1 MISLAF
7 QRPDVTPDQDRL
19 RQEFLSLYPCR
30 TKHIYK
36 APGDRKWKTRQIPLF
51 TGMIDAAISAECDTF
66 YGAFFGKQTQY
77 AVLDIDIESKYHTA
91 AELGKIISA
100 LASVGLAA
108 NVYQSSNS
116 GGWHLYLPF
125 TEVSQSEEVGHALK
139 CWLKALGYEIK
150 GGVLEVFP
158 CGNGLRLPLQPG
170 FAWLDQNCKILRTR
184 EELDLEKALAFFLG
198 DLEQNAQ
205 DWQHAKTLIE
215 SQILLADRSRDR
227 AAGGAGDGHEE
238 RLEIK
243 GFEHLFLS
251 GCIREIW
258 ERGRK
263 FWLEGLQKPG
273 DRHDAVLAV
282 GHYLWYGDEERGVTA
297 LAGGRHD
304 EYRAALIEQWLK
316 QKHNGQ
322 CRHINEGNWRIVQ
335 EQINRA
341 AVWRKRKE
349 EVREP
354 YPLTARLLKRL
365 VGIYKKTGRVWSIE
379 QFERANENS
388 KQEARERI
396 AEAIKQIGKEKPA
409 AYISTTEIAERAKA
423 HWKTV
428 KKNLDLLVLVQP
440 LEEKDLENKTDLAL
454 LITPALVYNPGGLP
468 SDAFSHSDRESAP
481 QQLGIDWFLEFCFEK
496 EQIEKGIFE
505 TTALS
510 SNGTESSAKEEILDL
525 EYALR
530 ANCFSVFDSLR
541 LKLFGATAN
550 NSTACESHTVVPSLP
565 ASLAPGSN
573 TGALSAIATSAGVG
587 LAICSLNGFP
597 PAEAG
602 PLHLPQTGLILVAH
616 SRALVTSRQGQSRL
630 SCGASRAFFGR
641 EQIFC
646 MAPSVK
652 TNKEMTVFRGA
663 SSANLTAYESTR
675 GPPNRSVGNWIDTAN
690 CFDKLKYFVLLSIY
704 RFALPIRFVLVIG
717 PLNSLKISIIEIA
730 FPVRGRN
737 IMVK

>member
-1 MISLAF
+1 MSLLALK
-7 QRPDVTPDQDRL
+7 RPHVTPDHDRL

-91 AELGKIISA
+91 AELEKIVTA

-108 NVYQSSNS
+108 NVYQSSSS

-125 TEVSQSEEVGHALK
+125 TEASQSEDVGQALK
-139 CWLKALGYEIK
+139 SWLKALGYEIK

-170 FAWLDQNCKILRTR
+170 FAWLEQNCKILRTR

-215 SQILLADRSRDR
+215 SQILQRDRSRDR

-238 RLEIK
+238 RLEIG
-243 GFEHLFLS
+243 GFEHLFSS
-251 GCIREIW
+251 GCIKEIW

-282 GHYLWYGDEERGVTA
+282 GHYLWYGDEEQGVTA

-316 QKHNGQ
+316 EKHNGK
-322 CRHINEGNWRIVQ
+322 CRHINEGNWSIVQ

-341 AVWRKRKE
+341 AVWRKTKE

-440 LEEKDLENKTDLAL
+440 LEEKDQENQTDLDL

-468 SDAFSHSDRESAP
+468 SGVSESDDSSHLTKESSLH
-481 QQLGIDWFLEFCFEK
+481 QLEDE
-496 EQIEKGIFE
+496 IFE
-505 TTALS
+505 RAGLS
-510 SNGTESSAKEEILDL
+510 RNGTESSAKEEVLDL
-525 EYALR
+525 EYAQS

-550 NSTACESHTVVPSLP
+550 NSTACESHTVAPSLP
-565 ASLAPGSN
+565 ASLATGSN
-573 TGALSAIATSAGVG
+573 TGALFAAATSARKV
-587 LAICSLNGFP
+587 LAIRSLNGFL
-597 PAEAG
+597 PAVAG
-602 PLHLPQTGLILVAH
+602 PLHLPQIGLELVAH

-630 SCGASRAFFGR
+630 SYGALRAFFGR
-641 EQIFC
+641 EQNSC
-646 MAPSVK
+646 MAPRVR
-652 TNKEMTVFRGA
+652 TNKEMIVFMGA

-675 GPPNRSVGNWIDTAN
+675 GPPDRWGQ
-690 CFDKLKYFVLLSIY
+690 
-704 RFALPIRFVLVIG
+704 
-717 PLNSLKISIIEIA
+717 
-730 FPVRGRN
+730 
-737 IMVK
+737 

>member
-1 MISLAF
+1 MTSLAF
-7 QRPDVTPDQDRL
+7 QRPHVTPDQDRL

-51 TGMIDAAISAECDTF
+51 TGMVDAAISAECDTF

-77 AVLDIDIESKYHTA
+77 AVLDIDIKSKYHTG
-91 AELGKIISA
+91 AELEKIISA

-125 TEVSQSEEVGHALK
+125 TEASQSDEVGHALK

-158 CGNGLRLPLQPG
+158 SGNGLRLPLQPG
-170 FAWLDQNCKILRTR
+170 FAWLDQNCEILRKR
-184 EELDLEKALAFFLG
+184 EELDLGKALAFFLG

-215 SQILLADRSRDR
+215 SQILLAERSRDR

-238 RLEIK
+238 RLEIG

-251 GCIREIW
+251 GCIKEIW

-282 GHYLWYGDEERGVTA
+282 GHYLWYGDEERDVTA

-341 AVWRKRKE
+341 AVWRKKKE

-379 QFERANENS
+379 QFERANEKS

-440 LEEKDLENKTDLAL
+440 LEEKDQENKTDLDL
-454 LITPALVYNPGGLP
+454 LITPAPVYNPGGLP
-468 SDAFSHSDRESAP
+468 SGVSE
-481 QQLGIDWFLEFCFEK
+481 C
-496 EQIEKGIFE
+496 
-505 TTALS
+505 
-510 SNGTESSAKEEILDL
+510 SNGTESSAKEEVLDL
-525 EYALR
+525 EYALS
-530 ANCFSVFDSLR
+530 AYCFSVFDSLR

-550 NSTACESHTVVPSLP
+550 NSTACESHTVAPSLP
-565 ASLAPGSN
+565 ASLATGSN
-573 TGALSAIATSAGVG
+573 TGALSATATSARKV
-587 LAICSLNGFP
+587 LAIYSLNGFL
-597 PAEAG
+597 PAVAG
-602 PLHLPQTGLILVAH
+602 PLHLPQIGLELMAH
-616 SRALVTSRQGQSRL
+616 SRALVTLRQGQSHL
-630 SCGASRAFFGR
+630 SYGALRAIFCRGQFFSRAPR
-641 EQIFC
+641 
-646 MAPSVK
+646 VR
-652 TNKEMTVFRGA
+652 TNKEMIVFMGA

-675 GPPNRSVGNWIDTAN
+675 GPPDRWGQ
-690 CFDKLKYFVLLSIY
+690 
-704 RFALPIRFVLVIG
+704 
-717 PLNSLKISIIEIA
+717 
-730 FPVRGRN
+730 
-737 IMVK
+737 